1 MFTKYRKTS
10 DSTKILLMYLLL
22 NGYDIKN
29 VEWAEEIEES
39 RMFGLTIKKIYGI
52 TRDYVDVSR
61 IEREIEEIKNP
72 IVCSPLSYEYYS
84 DAQNIYSFS
93 PALPDVPLWIN
104 DMDIISSVM
113 IITEDRVVSSS
124 YAYPIEDDRC
134 KNKGFM
140 FFYEYVLKEECVV
153 GKWRLQYKN
162 KVFSVYYIS
171 LNNDKEEEVLLY
183 SAIEI
188 DKTST
193 YKIVIYII
201 SKASIVI
208 DEWLPDNFSVQSYE
222 MAVN

>member
-1 MFTKYRKTS
+1 
-10 DSTKILLMYLLL
+10 
-22 NGYDIKN
+22 
-29 VEWAEEIEES
+29 
-39 RMFGLTIKKIYGI
+39 
-52 TRDYVDVSR
+52 
-61 IEREIEEIKNP
+61 
-72 IVCSPLSYEYYS
+72 
-84 DAQNIYSFS
+84 
-93 PALPDVPLWIN
+93 
-104 DMDIISSVM
+104 
-113 IITEDRVVSSS
+113 
-124 YAYPIEDDRC
+124 
-134 KNKGFM
+134 M